1 MAVADRVELAHEP
14 DFVLGRLTVSPSRR
28 ELVRDDGEREVIEHR
43 VMQVLIALARAEGG
57 IVTRDELILQC
68 WDGRVVGDD
77 AIHRV
82 LSLLRKV
89 ANGIGAG
96 SINIETITKV
106 GYRLTSNG
114 SQGTLAGAQPGQNP
128 SSGEGGETIPLSSRR
143 ALLAGAAAAA
153 GIGIAAVMLRRG
165 PSATPPPPEAKALYD
180 RAMALQDSDNEDSLQ
195 SIAYLQEAVRLAPDY
210 GEAWGALALAYSM
223 AVQADDPPERVAEFK
238 LRLEEAVRQAERYDP
253 GNLDAQFA
261 LAMRESI
268 FGQWTRME
276 RKYRGYIQ
284 RAPRHV
290 GGHGMLAWLLM
301 NVGRWHEAV
310 DEHRRA
316 KAINPNLPGNR
327 YGLILSLWSAGLLTE
342 ADSEI
347 EETIRRWPRHPFFWE
362 YKIKILALTGRPKA
376 ALRMVEDQANRPIG
390 YDEADVAPWR
400 AYLTALISRSGPDV
414 DQAIKI
420 VLDKARREE
429 VPPLPQAFQCAVL
442 GRPETAL
449 DILEGC
455 YLGIGAWASK
465 KPVPANQVTHPL
477 FQPQARSLWGNPRF
491 SRILSSIGLE
501 RYWREAGVQPDYRRP
516 A

>member
-1 MAVADRVELAHEP
+1 
-14 DFVLGRLTVSPSRR
+14 
-28 ELVRDDGEREVIEHR
+28 
-43 VMQVLIALARAEGG
+43 
-57 IVTRDELILQC
+57 
-68 WDGRVVGDD
+68 
-77 AIHRV
+77 
-82 LSLLRKV
+82 
-89 ANGIGAG
+89 
-96 SINIETITKV
+96 
-106 GYRLTSNG
+106 
-114 SQGTLAGAQPGQNP
+114 
-128 SSGEGGETIPLSSRR
+128 
-143 ALLAGAAAAA
+143 
-153 GIGIAAVMLRRG
+153 
-165 PSATPPPPEAKALYD
+165 
-180 RAMALQDSDNEDSLQ
+180 
-195 SIAYLQEAVRLAPDY
+195 LAPDY